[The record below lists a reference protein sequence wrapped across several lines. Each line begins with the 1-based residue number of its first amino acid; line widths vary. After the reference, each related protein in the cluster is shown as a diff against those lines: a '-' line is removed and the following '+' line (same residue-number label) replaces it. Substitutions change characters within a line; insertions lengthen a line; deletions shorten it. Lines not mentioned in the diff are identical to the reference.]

1 MINFYFIFL
10 VKKSNKKRK
19 ATSTPHLSVKNDS
32 DRKRHRRINKNK
44 SNGNTIFF
52 FKLYKLYCKPLENI
66 FACAY
71 ILLSSTVSSPN
82 FPTV

>member
-1 MINFYFIFL
+1 MIFFFS

-44 SNGNTIFF
+44 SNGNRIYFS
-52 FKLYKLYCKPLENI
+52 I
-66 FACAY
+66 IQI
-71 ILLSSTVSSPN
+71 ILQATRLLDYASHL
-82 FPTV
+82 